1 MSQHTLIAPPDN
13 GPKPARKRIPV
24 EAYLVLIAALQ
35 ISADL
40 AQLLGVSPL

>member
-1 MSQHTLIAPPDN
+1 MSQHALVAPPDN
-13 GPKPARKRIPV
+13 GPKPPRKRIPL

-40 AQLLGVSPL
+40 AQLWGVSPL